1 MDMIKEYINFLLD
14 GVVDKH
20 EVDLNDGVYNVI
32 LIVDMRNREYLSALV
47 PLLRSTGKLAIKTK
61 LKRCLPD
68 DLYVVNHKVIK

>member
-1 MDMIKEYINFLLD
+1 MEVIKEYIDFLLD

-32 LIVDMRNREYLSALV
+32 LIVDMRNREYLSGLEHIIC
-47 PLLRSTGKLAIKTK
+47 STGKLAIKTN

-68 DLYVVNHKVIK
+68 DLFIVNHKLIK